1 MVFSVLYS
9 APAFKRTKV
18 FTQKDGS
25 TFEATPKGDEY
36 LNYIETKNGD
46 ILLYNPKTKN
56 YEFAT
61 IKDDSLVP
69 SGKVYK
75 KDDTKLNKAI
85 AQKPFLSND
94 SLKELRK
101 KRIKKFRNYK

>member
-1 MVFSVLYS
+1 
-9 APAFKRTKV
+9 
-18 FTQKDGS
+18 
-25 TFEATPKGDEY
+25 
-36 LNYIETKNGD
+36 
-46 ILLYNPKTKN
+46 
-56 YEFAT
+56 
-61 IKDDSLVP
+61 VP